1 MRGSVDVDLE
11 RRLAS
16 ARHRHKGSG
25 IREQGSSNRHTV
37 RLVFA
42 GLVTA
47 SVSDDQDRGIGM
59 DLDVYERVF
68 AVDVV
73 FRDQDR

>member
-1 MRGSVDVDLE
+1 MDLE

-25 IREQGSSNRHTV
+25 IREQGSNNSHTV

>member
-1 MRGSVDVDLE
+1 MDLE